1 MTVLEVVIVEDNQ
14 KVSRTHQAFVEK
26 VEGFEVT
33 GIANTIGEARLLL
46 KTLEPDLILL
56 DIYFPESNGIEFL
69 RELRASHHSTDVI
82 LVTAAREVEM
92 LHSALQG
99 GAFDYMIKPVF
110 FERFQESLNNYRSY
124 KKQMATAGTLTQ
136 EEADRLFRKSAPA
149 VSMGGDDVPKGIDS
163 VTLKSILAV
172 FENEENK
179 VMSASEM
186 GQVIGVS
193 RTTARKYL
201 EYLISEGMLTIHLD
215 YGTKG
220 RPERKYRLE
229 KSETDGTITKN
240 GF

>member
-1 MTVLEVVIVEDNQ
+1 MTILEVLIVEDNQ

-26 VEGFEVT
+26 VKGFEVT
-33 GIANTIGEARLLL
+33 GIANTIADARLLL
-46 KTLEPDLILL
+46 ETLEPDLILL

-69 RELRASHHSTDVI
+69 KELRTSHHNTDVI
-82 LVTAAREVEM
+82 LITAAREVEM
-92 LHSALQG
+92 LHSALLG

-110 FERFQESLNNYRSY
+110 IERFQESLNNYRSY

-149 VSMGGDDVPKGIDS
+149 VAIGSDDVPKGIDTI
-163 VTLKSILAV
+163 TLRSILNV
-172 FENEENK
+172 FEEEGNR

-186 GQVIGVS
+186 GKAIGVS

-220 RPERKYRLE
+220 RPERKYCLD
-229 KSETDGTITKN
+229 KATD
-240 GF
+240 

>member
-1 MTVLEVVIVEDNQ
+1 MTQLEVVIVEDNK

-26 VEGFEVT
+26 IGGFVVT
-33 GIANTIGEARLLL
+33 GIANTIAEARLLL
-46 KTLEPDLILL
+46 KTLEPDLLLL

-69 RELRASHHSTDVI
+69 RELRAGQHHTDVI
-82 LVTAAREVEM
+82 LITAAREVEM

-110 FERFQESLNNYRSY
+110 FERFEESLTNYYSY
-124 KKQMATAGTLTQ
+124 KQHMATAGSLTQ

-149 VSMGGDDVPKGIDS
+149 AAMGSDDVPKGIDT

-172 FENEENK
+172 FEEQDSR
-179 VMSASEM
+179 VISATEM
-186 GQVIGVS
+186 GQAIGVS

-201 EYLISEGMLTIHLD
+201 EYLIAEGILTIHLD

-229 KSETDGTITKN
+229 KTAADRLP
-240 GF
+240 

>member
-1 MTVLEVVIVEDNQ
+1 MTLLEVVIVEDNQ

-26 VEGFEVT
+26 VNGFEVT
-33 GIANTIGEARLLL
+33 GIANTIAEARLLL

-69 RELRASHHSTDVI
+69 HELRANHHATDVI
-82 LVTAAREVEM
+82 LITAAREVEM

-110 FERFQESLNNYRSY
+110 FERFQESLSNYYNY
-124 KKQMATAGTLTQ
+124 KKQMAMTGTLTQ
-136 EEADRLFRKSAPA
+136 EEADQLFRNSAPA
-149 VSMGGDDVPKGIDS
+149 VSMGTDDVPKGIDI

-172 FENEENK
+172 FEEKGNR
-179 VMSASEM
+179 VISATEM
-186 GQVIGVS
+186 GQAIGVS

-220 RPERKYRLE
+220 RPERKYRLD
-229 KSETDGTITKN
+229 KAAADRLV
-240 GF
+240 

>member
-1 MTVLEVVIVEDNQ
+1 MTILEVLIVEDNQ

-26 VEGFEVT
+26 VDGFEVT
-33 GIANTIGEARLLL
+33 GIANTIADARLLL
-46 KTLEPDLILL
+46 ETLEPDLILL
-56 DIYFPESNGIEFL
+56 DIYFPESSGIEFL
-69 RELRASHHSTDVI
+69 KELRAKHHNTDVI
-82 LVTAAREVEM
+82 LITAAREVEM

-110 FERFQESLNNYRSY
+110 IERFEESLNNYRNY
-124 KKQMATAGTLTQ
+124 KKQMAKAGTLTQ

-149 VSMGGDDVPKGIDS
+149 VAIGSDDVPKGIDTI
-163 VTLKSILAV
+163 TLKSILEV
-172 FENEENK
+172 FEEEGNR

-186 GQVIGVS
+186 GKAIGVS

-220 RPERKYRLE
+220 RPERKYRLD
-229 KSETDGTITKN
+229 KAVK
-240 GF
+240 

>member
-1 MTVLEVVIVEDNQ
+1 MKLLEVVIVEDNK

-26 VEGFEVT
+26 VSGFEVT
-33 GIANTIGEARLLL
+33 GIANTIAEARLLL
-46 KTLEPDLILL
+46 ETLEPDLILL
-56 DIYFPESNGIEFL
+56 DIYFPESNGIDFL
-69 RELRASHHSTDVI
+69 KELRAGQDTKQHSTDVI
-82 LVTAAREVEM
+82 LITAAREVEM

-110 FERFQESLNNYRSY
+110 FERFQESLRNYYNY

-136 EEADRLFRKSAPA
+136 EEADQLFRKSAPA
-149 VSMGGDDVPKGIDS
+149 VASDGSDVPKGIDT

-172 FENEENK
+172 FEEQGNR

-186 GQVIGVS
+186 GKSVGVS

-201 EYLISEGMLTIHLD
+201 EYLISEGLLTIHLD

-220 RPERKYRLE
+220 RPERKYRL
-229 KSETDGTITKN
+229 DHAAMDN
-240 GF
+240 LV